1 MKVIKTFPI
10 SYLIANLEYPFIYKV
25 TIYQN
30 FKGKFKKILIEEIKE
45 NDLQL

>member
-10 SYLIANLEYPFIYKV
+10 SYIVANLEIPIFLKI

-30 FKGKFKKILIEEIKE
+30 FKGKFKKLLIEEINE
-45 NDLQL
+45 NDLHL